1 MPGTCF
7 QSAFAMQRP
16 APRKPPSRQR
26 RKTRTTTRTAIG
38 LAALTLAAGCGTQ
51 DPLPPGYFPDPAGY
65 ADGVKTV
72 FTPHLV
78 FTATGKG
85 VRTDASGQMRL
96 ADIPATIRTLDVPGV
111 IHVKAYGLF
120 ESWYWDSAQKG
131 WLGFSGDLYEIT
143 TTADGQA
150 RLLGY
155 SVGGDDSYIVMGLPS
170 RAPAIAARTGS
181 ARYIGPARL
190 AVDYAGSTGAYGL
203 GGGTATLDVSFSPG
217 APTLQGTIRLD
228 PLSSDSPAHAIA
240 PGTIVTIDPAQISG
254 NGFASTLRLNAAQL
268 GLASTANATISGQFY
283 GPAAGSI
290 GATFSA
296 TGQAPDGTAA
306 FVHGGLLAN

>member
-1 MPGTCF
+1 MNRKFRPE
-7 QSAFAMQRP
+7 RP
-16 APRKPPSRQR
+16 AAGR
-26 RKTRTTTRTAIG
+26 RETARRRTLLRAGMRAAPG
-38 LAALTLAAGCGTQ
+38 LAALALAAGCSTQ

-65 ADGVKTV
+65 ADGTKTV

-78 FTATGKG
+78 FSATGKG
-85 VRTDASGQMRL
+85 VRTDASGQMQL
-96 ADIPATIRTLDVPGV
+96 ADIPATIRTLDVSGV

-120 ESWYWDSAQKG
+120 ESWYWDSASNG
-131 WLGFSGDLYEIT
+131 WLGFSGDLYEIS

-155 SVGGDDSYIVMGLPS
+155 TMGGDDSYIVMGLPS
-170 RAPAIAARTGS
+170 RAPVLAGRTGS
-181 ARYIGPARL
+181 ARYSGPARL
-190 AVDYAGSTGAYGL
+190 AVDYAGGTGTYGL

-217 APTLQGTIRLD
+217 APTLRGTIRLD
-228 PLSSDSPAHAIA
+228 PLASDSPAHAIA

-254 NGFASTLRLNAAQL
+254 NGFASTLTLNAGQL
-268 GLASTANATISGQFY
+268 GLSSTANATVSGQFY
-283 GPAAGSI
+283 GPAAGTI

-296 TGQAPDGTAA
+296 TGQAPDGTGA